1 MTSISVSSLRIVH
14 GLPELLALK
23 GQHVGTSGWM
33 AITPQMVQAFAD
45 STGDR
50 QWIHLDAERAA
61 KESPFGGTIAH
72 GFLTLSLLPA
82 LSASTLSVQGTR
94 MSINYGLNRVRF
106 TAPVRVG
113 KRVRLHLESADME
126 PERDG
131 SVKMTWRSTIEIE
144 NEAKPACV
152 AETLAKYYF

>member
-1 MTSISVSSLRIVH
+1 
-14 GLPELLALK
+14 
-23 GQHVGTSGWM
+23 
-33 AITPQMVQAFAD
+33 
-45 STGDR
+45 
-50 QWIHLDAERAA
+50 
-61 KESPFGGTIAH
+61 
-72 GFLTLSLLPA
+72 LPA

-126 PERDG
+126 TERDG